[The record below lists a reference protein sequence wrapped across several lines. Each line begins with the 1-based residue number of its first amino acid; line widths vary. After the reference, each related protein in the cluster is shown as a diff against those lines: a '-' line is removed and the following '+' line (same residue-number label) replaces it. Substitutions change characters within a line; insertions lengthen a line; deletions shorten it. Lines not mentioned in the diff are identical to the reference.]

1 MSYLDRA
8 QICNNFDLSQYRPF
22 EVEGTAYGWIRH
34 DFAHHLQEWP
44 RVFSINSD
52 AIRLA
57 DELDTYEKR
66 TAAVHDIITS
76 LHKRGVIDT
85 WVGEPYPVTA
95 SFDSEPV
102 MEMER
107 SGILYFGLLGF
118 GIHMNGLV
126 ETDEGVH
133 VWIGTRSREKPFYSG
148 KLDQM
153 VAGGQPL
160 RISVHDNL
168 LKECREEANIPEEI
182 AATAQPRGLVNY
194 MMETERGLDI
204 SSIFLYDLWLPDSF
218 EPENTDGE
226 VESFALIPIEE
237 VARLTD
243 ETELFKDNCNL
254 VNIDLL
260 IRSGIITHEHADFQ
274 ELTRLVYE
282 KNWEQ
287 LRQTTG
293 D

>member
-8 QICNNFDLSQYRPF
+8 QLCNNYDLSGYRPF
-22 EVEGTAYGWIRH
+22 VIDGESYGWIRNE
-34 DFAHHLQEWP
+34 FAAHLKEWP
-44 RVFSINSD
+44 EVFSVESENITLS
-52 AIRLA
+52 A
-57 DELDTYEKR
+57 DLDSYEKR
-66 TAAVHDIITS
+66 TLAVNEIIEN
-76 LHKRGVIDT
+76 LHERKIIDT
-85 WVGEPYPVTA
+85 WVGEPYPVTK
-95 SFDSEPV
+95 SFEDVPI

-107 SGILYFGLLGF
+107 SAILYFGLLGF

-126 ETDEGVH
+126 QTDDGLH
-133 VWIGTRSREKPFYSG
+133 VWIATRSMEKPFYSG

-160 RISVHDNL
+160 RISIHDNL
-168 LKECREEANIPEEI
+168 LKECEEEANIPAEI
-182 AATAQPRGLVNY
+182 ATTAQARGRVNY

-204 SSIFLYDLWLPDSF
+204 SCIFLYDLWLSEDF

-226 VESFALIPIEE
+226 VDSFALIPLEE

-260 IRSGIITHEHADFQ
+260 IRSGLITPEHPDFS
-274 ELTRLVYE
+274 ELTGMIYE
-282 KNWEQ
+282 ENWK
-287 LRQTTG
+287 T
-293 D
+293 

>member
-1 MSYLDRA
+1 MSYLERA
-8 QICNNFDLSQYRPF
+8 QLCNNFDLSRYRPF
-22 EVEGTAYGWIRH
+22 IVAGQSFGWIRD
-34 DFAHHLQEWP
+34 DFGEHLQEWP
-44 RVFSINSD
+44 EIFLIND
-52 AIRLA
+52 QDIRLA
-57 DELDTYEKR
+57 AELDDYNKR
-66 TAAVHDIITS
+66 TEAVHTVIAS
-76 LHKRGVIDT
+76 LYERGVIDT

-95 SFDSEPV
+95 SFEDAPV

-126 ETDEGVH
+126 ETDDGIH
-133 VWIGTRSREKPFYSG
+133 VWIGTRSQDKPFYSG

-168 LKECREEANIPEEI
+168 LKECEEEANIPGDI
-182 AATAQPRGLVNY
+182 AKTAQARGLVNY
-194 MMETERGLDI
+194 MMETERGLDV
-204 SSIFLYDLWLPDSF
+204 STIFLYDLWLPESF

-226 VESFALIPIEE
+226 VESFALVPIEE

-260 IRSGIITHEHADFQ
+260 IRRGLISAEHPDFT

-282 KNWEQ
+282 KNWEN
-287 LRQTTG
+287 LR
-293 D
+293 